1 MHPSR
6 PARSERE
13 TKKFCWLLTVVRMAA
28 ALCGLHPAL
37 AADELAE
44 VMQLR
49 QQGQFAAAI
58 AKADQFL
65 LSHPKDAQMRF
76 AKAAILA
83 ETRRAPEAISAF
95 ESLTQ
100 DFPDLAEPYNN
111 LAALYASAGDYPKAR
126 AALEQA
132 LRLKPGYAIAHEN
145 LGDLYAALAA
155 QAYATALKLDPTL
168 AGVEG
173 KLAQVRQLTKPVAAA
188 SAGAASR

>member
-13 TKKFCWLLTVVRMAA
+13 TKKFRGLLTLVLMAT
-28 ALCGLHPAL
+28 ALCGPAR

-49 QQGQFAAAI
+49 QQGQFAAALT
-58 AKADQFL
+58 KADQFL
-65 LSHPKDAQMRF
+65 SSHPRDAQMRF

-83 ETRRAPEAISAF
+83 ETNRAPEAISAF
-95 ESLTQ
+95 ESLSQ

-111 LAALYASAGDYPKAR
+111 LAALHASAGEYPKAR

-132 LRLKPGYAIAHEN
+132 
-145 LGDLYAALAA
+145 
-155 QAYATALKLDPTL
+155 
-168 AGVEG
+168 
-173 KLAQVRQLTKPVAAA
+173 
-188 SAGAASR
+188 

>member
-13 TKKFCWLLTVVRMAA
+13 TKKFRGLLALVLMAT
-28 ALCGLHPAL
+28 GLLSPAR
-37 AADELAE
+37 ATDELAE

-49 QQGQFAAAI
+49 QQGQFAAALT
-58 AKADQFL
+58 KADQFL
-65 LSHPKDAQMRF
+65 SSHPRDAQMRF

-83 ETRRAPEAISAF
+83 ETKRAPEAISAF

-111 LAALYASAGDYPKAR
+111 LAALHANAGDYPKAR

-168 AGVEG
+168 AGLEG
-173 KLAQVRQLTKPVAAA
+173 KLAQVRQLTKPAASA